1 MNCVDWD
8 QASSFCAWNN
18 KRLPTEAEWEKA
30 ARGEDGRRF
39 PWGDDDPSLLLLS
52 DPTLLLLNH
61 ADIIGTTAP
70 VGMHP
75 DGVSFYGIHNISGNV
90 MEWTADIFD
99 AQYYAESPE
108 KDPQGPAEG
117 PSGQENPNRV
127 VRGGHWQ
134 VGFPGAVTA
143 TVRNNTV
150 ATLGVST
157 LGFRCA
163 RTDPP

>member
-1 MNCVDWD
+1 
-8 QASSFCAWNN
+8 
-18 KRLPTEAEWEKA
+18 
-30 ARGEDGRRF
+30 
-39 PWGDDDPSLLLLS
+39 
-52 DPTLLLLNH
+52 
-61 ADIIGTTAP
+61 
-70 VGMHP
+70 
-75 DGVSFYGIHNISGNV
+75 
-90 MEWTADIFD
+90 
-99 AQYYAESPE
+99 
-108 KDPQGPAEG
+108 
-117 PSGQENPNRV
+117 